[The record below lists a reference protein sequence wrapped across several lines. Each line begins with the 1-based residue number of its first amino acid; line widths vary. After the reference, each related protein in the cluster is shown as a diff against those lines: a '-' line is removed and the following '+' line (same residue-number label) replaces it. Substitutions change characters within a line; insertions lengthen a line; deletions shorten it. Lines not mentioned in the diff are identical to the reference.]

1 MSVPV
6 PEGAP
11 PGTLL
16 GVPFGERKIKV
27 RVPDGVGAGS
37 TIVITQM
44 PDGELD
50 VKVGEVVSRELPAA
64 QSVAPYEPSSHSSP
78 KRSSYREPVYERQQP
93 VYEQQ
98 PPVYEPPYEAPIQTP
113 QALEAVAH
121 TVRLETTVGV
131 VDIIVR
137 PDWAPH
143 GTRRF
148 LELAAAGDLNE
159 LAFYRA
165 IKGCIVQFGLPAK
178 RPWPPIPDDAPTGV
192 PFLLGAVSFAAV
204 GENSRKSTLFIC
216 VGDMSHCLGQN
227 SWESPIGAVAESS
240 LDVLD
245 RLETVYGDIAEF
257 NGSGP
262 DTTRI
267 NTEGDMYLHT
277 NFPLLTWIRS
287 AYPLDWQPPA
297 GSAPGPPQE
306 EVPQQGYSQQSYQQ
320 SNARQSYGHGVSS
333 SHLDQATSAASV
345 AKDAQERA
353 TSAAEAAMRA
363 AQSESLQAA
372 VEAAQAAKA
381 AAQAAQMAAAQAQQA
396 VKEVTEAS
404 QAMQRAQYEQA
415 AGFGNQTSAFRG
427 SSLSSGLDA
436 RQTSQQQ
443 QHKPQQVGQPMA
455 QQLSQHVS
463 QQQMMNPSGGSMIF
477 PSTFA
482 GNSTGPAQMSKVS
495 MSVQI
500 PQNLMATHACNSA
513 AQVSGQQIHSHLM
526 GMQVPNGVPNGMVPS
541 HGCLQAGAQSTSARP
556 MGLTVASPLSCRR

>member
-1 MSVPV
+1 M
-6 PEGAP
+6 
-11 PGTLL
+11 
-16 GVPFGERKIKV
+16 
-27 RVPDGVGAGS
+27 GS
-37 TIVITQM
+37 
-44 PDGELD
+44 
-50 VKVGEVVSRELPAA
+50 
-64 QSVAPYEPSSHSSP
+64 
-78 KRSSYREPVYERQQP
+78 
-93 VYEQQ
+93 
-98 PPVYEPPYEAPIQTP
+98 
-113 QALEAVAH
+113 
-121 TVRLETTVGV
+121 
-131 VDIIVR
+131 
-137 PDWAPH
+137 
-143 GTRRF
+143 
-148 LELAAAGDLNE
+148 
-159 LAFYRA
+159 
-165 IKGCIVQFGLPAK
+165 
-178 RPWPPIPDDAPTGV
+178 
-192 PFLLGAVSFAAV
+192 AVSFAAV

-245 RLETVYGDIAEF
+245 RLETGYGDIAEF

-306 EVPQQGYSQQSYQQ
+306 EVPQQGCSQQSYQQ
-320 SNARQSYGHGVSS
+320 SNARQSYGQGVSS

-345 AKDAQERA
+345 ARD
-353 TSAAEAAMRA
+353 

-443 QHKPQQVGQPMA
+443 QHKPQQVGQQLQQQMPQQVGQPMA

-541 HGCLQAGAQSTSARP
+541 HGCLQAGPQSTSARP